1 MWPQVCIAARLGNQ
15 FLRCTFS
22 WSMRFAGAL
31 IAVELKKKVV
41 AQSMRQTKVRQLQ
54 GCAWSGWGD
63 AV

>member
-1 MWPQVCIAARLGNQ
+1 
-15 FLRCTFS
+15 
-22 WSMRFAGAL
+22 MRFAGAL